1 MDFDTRMDEASGR
14 RRALVDR
21 AEATDGD
28 RAQAVAAATGFASDA
43 CSPKAI

>member
-1 MDFDTRMDEASGR
+1 MDLDMRMDEAFGR
-14 RRALVDR
+14 RRALVDL

-28 RAQAVAAATGFASDA
+28 LAPAVAAATGFASDA